1 MSLFDKSLR
10 GQSAEQPDLFDMLR
24 GRIVSTEDSVPQQT
38 DESFVFDETSETGGE
53 TEDHSGRLPPEARRA
68 LVGLLRHGVIMADGK
83 RLQFE
88 SLCRYR
94 APIEAH
100 LADMYLRLLLDEQ
113 AGLAILLQQEAEELD
128 EDDEVSSLIVRRTLT
143 LYDTLLLLVLRKH
156 YQERQNAG
164 EQRVIIDIDRID
176 VALRPFLPLTNSSR
190 SDRRQL
196 SGALKNMKDRKILA
210 AVRGDEE
217 RFEITP
223 VIRYVVNAAFLEQML
238 EEYLKLA
245 AGAGLSMEQEASDD

>member
-1 MSLFDKSLR
+1 MSFFDKPLA
-10 GQSAEQPDLFDMLR
+10 GNSAGQPDLFDMLR
-24 GRIVSTEDSVPQQT
+24 GRIEPPEVSSARQT
-38 DESFVFDETSETGGE
+38 DESLALDEQSEAGVE
-53 TEDHSGRLPPEARRA
+53 TEGDSGRLPPEARRA
-68 LVGLLRHGVIMADGK
+68 LVGLLRHGVIMADNK

-88 SLCRYR
+88 ALCRYR

-100 LADMYLRLLLDEQ
+100 LADMYLRVLLDEQ

-245 AGAGLSMEQEASDD
+245 AGTGLSEEQEAFDD